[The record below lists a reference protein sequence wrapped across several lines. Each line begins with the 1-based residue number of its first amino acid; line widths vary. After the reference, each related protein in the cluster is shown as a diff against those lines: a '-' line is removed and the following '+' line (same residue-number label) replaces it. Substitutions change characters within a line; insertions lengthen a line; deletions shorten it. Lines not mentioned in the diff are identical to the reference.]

1 MKNAELWLAD
11 CLHSVHRQSYAN
23 WECILVD
30 DHSQDN
36 TLSIAQ
42 SFVASDDRFC
52 CISNKGTGIVDALNT
67 ALSHSQCAWVT
78 RMDADDIMPPEKLEW
93 MKNALGNRKDCVV
106 TGRVRYFSPSPVSE
120 GYRAYETWLN
130 ERVDRQDHWEWVYR
144 ECVIASAN
152 WLTHRDNVQFPTD
165 VYPEDYSLVF
175 DWYRKHLKVIGID
188 HVTHMWREHLG
199 RTSRTSAHYQQPAF
213 FRMKTARFIEL
224 DRDHTR
230 PLVVLGDNVKTE
242 LLKEELES
250 IGESPVQIDRTE
262 VKRMDSVVNPQ
273 VLVGVYP
280 APVDR
285 LRLEEWLTA
294 KGLKMGVD
302 WFYT

>member
-1 MKNAELWLAD
+1 MKNAEPWLAD
-11 CLHSVHRQSYAN
+11 CLHSVHRQTFSN
-23 WECILVD
+23 WQCILVD
-30 DHSQDN
+30 DHSLDG
-36 TLSIAQ
+36 TLAIAQ
-42 SFVASDDRFC
+42 AFVDIDDRFHC
-52 CISNKGTGIVDALNT
+52 LHNPGTGIVDALNA
-67 ALSHSQCAWVT
+67 ALKHTSCTWVT

-93 MKNALGNRKDCVV
+93 MASALDKRKDCVV
-106 TGRVRYFSPSPVSE
+106 TGRVRYFSPAPVSE
-120 GYRAYETWLN
+120 GYRAYEAWLN
-130 ERVDRQDHWEWVYR
+130 ERIDQQDHWEWVYR

-175 DWYRKHLKVIGID
+175 DWYRKQLNIIGID
-188 HVTHMWREHLG
+188 RVTHMWREHLG
-199 RTSRTSAHYQQPAF
+199 RTSRHSAHYQQPAF

-230 PLVVLGDNVKTE
+230 PLVVLGDNVKTD

-250 IGESPVQIDRTE
+250 IGESPLQIERNE

-280 APVDR
+280 ALSDR
-285 LRLEEWLTA
+285 HRLEEWLKA
-294 KGLKMGVD
+294 KGLKMGID